1 VAHGFKSIG
10 IKTVLIFGVYIQT
23 RAVSSG
29 RIMSDLRNM
38 SGEFLTE
45 FFELYRAHP
54 CLSCVKSKEYSDRNK
69 KHCAYKILIEK
80 LREVDENASKD
91 TIIKKKKHATWM
103 LPKEHRKVV
112 NYKHSGDGDEYVYHP
127 HLWYYDLLLFLQDHK
142 LNQLV

>member
-1 VAHGFKSIG
+1 VAHAFKSIG
-10 IKTVLIFGVYIQT
+10 IKTVLIFCVYIQT

-29 RIMSDLRNM
+29 RITSMSDLRNM

-91 TIIKKKKHATWM
+91 TVIKKKNTLRGCFRRNTEKW
-103 LPKEHRKVV
+103 
-112 NYKHSGDGDEYVYHP
+112 
-127 HLWYYDLLLFLQDHK
+127 
-142 LNQLV
+142 